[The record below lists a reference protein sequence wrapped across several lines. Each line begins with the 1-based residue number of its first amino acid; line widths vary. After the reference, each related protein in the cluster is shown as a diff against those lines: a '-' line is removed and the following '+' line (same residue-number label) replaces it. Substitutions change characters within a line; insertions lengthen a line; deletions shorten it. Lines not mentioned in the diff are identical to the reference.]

1 MRFVV
6 FFFSLFSVYISLSVF
21 LNFRAQLKVIY
32 PDRSDFKITSLEQF
46 NKEFTQF
53 PNISVATIP
62 IDAYRARYAV
72 AVDFDLANELLSKS
86 EKINPYIGYT
96 EYLKAQIFFA
106 LGNIDSSTFY
116 AEKAFIKWPKSIDNY
131 KMYLKTLAFQGDSTR
146 IVSAYG
152 IIEDVFRDR
161 SEYAEEFIN
170 SLANAKLKFLVVDY
184 SDRESIT
191 KDNLQGTW
199 MKAFDYQGGTIQ
211 YDTLVKINFSGDSM
225 ISSSGSPLKFDLK
238 NDTLSVYSANR
249 KVLLTKSV
257 VRYSKE
263 YQTLIITNDPRTK
276 KVEQFFKKQ

>member
-1 MRFVV
+1 MRYLV
-6 FFFSLFSVYISLSVF
+6 FILSLFSVYISISVYI
-21 LNFRAQLKVIY
+21 NFRVQLKVLY
-32 PDRSDFKITSLEQF
+32 PDRSDSKITSLNQF
-46 NKEFTQF
+46 NEEITMF
-53 PNISVATIP
+53 PNITVATIP

-72 AVDFDLANELLSKS
+72 AVDFDLATEYLTKS
-86 EKINPYIGYT
+86 EKINPYVGYT
-96 EYLKAQIFFA
+96 EYLKAQIYFA

-116 AEKAFIKWPKSIDNY
+116 AEKAFIKWPKSFDNY
-131 KMYLKTLAFQGDSTR
+131 KMYLKTLAFQGDSTG

-170 SLANAKLKFLVVDY
+170 SLANAKLKFLIVDY

-199 MKAFDYQGGTIQ
+199 MKAFDYQGGKIQ

-225 ISSSGSPLKFDLK
+225 ISSSGSPLKFDLM
-238 NDTLSVYSANR
+238 NDTLSIYSANR

-263 YQTLIITNDPRTK
+263 FQTLIITNDPRTK